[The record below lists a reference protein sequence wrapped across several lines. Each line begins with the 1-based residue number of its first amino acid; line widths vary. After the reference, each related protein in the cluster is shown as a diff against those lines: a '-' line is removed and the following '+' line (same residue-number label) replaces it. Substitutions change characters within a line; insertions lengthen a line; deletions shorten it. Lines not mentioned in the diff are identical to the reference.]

1 MVLSNCAVC
10 GSKKS
15 RFTKEKEASGILG
28 NLLGTKIPVLGDLPL
43 TKFCFRVINKL
54 I

>member
-28 NLLGTKIPVLGDLPL
+28 NLLGTKIPVLGDLPN
-43 TKFCFRVINKL
+43 FCFRVINKL